1 MIIATIVN
9 TRVLIAISARRNLI
23 LVYIVVIDQKDR
35 SIAAAYKKPN
45 IAPVI
50 NPSLIFFAPDHL
62 RNRVKNK
69 AVIRFEAIKAHQVIC
84 PRHGARFNIV
94 TGAVEAP
101 PAVVGIDT
109 YEVKIDGDDIL
120 VRCE

>member
-1 MIIATIVN
+1 MAGFVKVATMSDIPEGSMKAF
-9 TRVLIAISARRNLI
+9 TIGHDRVVVAHTADGFYAFADECSHDSAPISDGRL
-23 LVYIVVIDQKDR
+23 KD
-35 SIAAAYKKPN
+35 
-45 IAPVI
+45 
-50 NPSLIFFAPDHL
+50 
-62 RNRVKNK
+62 
-69 AVIRFEAIKAHQVIC
+69 HQVIC